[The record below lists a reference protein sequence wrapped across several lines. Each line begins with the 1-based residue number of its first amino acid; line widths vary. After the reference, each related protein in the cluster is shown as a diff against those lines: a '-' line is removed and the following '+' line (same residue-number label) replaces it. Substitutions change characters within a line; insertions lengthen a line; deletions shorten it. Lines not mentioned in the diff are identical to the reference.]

1 LSNKAAPA
9 SHLIADTVCDQPFYI
24 NASFTFAGA
33 KTFREMCFYTFVP
46 FCSRWLVKT
55 FSNSARSVLIHCAE
69 DVVIYGR
76 VGKSFADVKL
86 RINLLKTH
94 LGFVTAF
101 WHCEFET
108 FIKTMG
114 VSKLLSGTNGS
125 PVKHLNR
132 LLIFSTKL
140 LFKYTRHVEQVDPY
154 NSSHGINKYEQQ
166 VILLTFTMMASKN
179 MAK

>member
-132 LLIFSTKL
+132 LLIFSTKI
-140 LFKYTRHVEQVDPY
+140 TV
-154 NSSHGINKYEQQ
+154 
-166 VILLTFTMMASKN
+166 
-179 MAK
+179 